1 MRWLLLGGAWLPVSI
16 ALQQAAPARP
26 RRTLV
31 PGSSEGAWRG
41 SHARPRTSPLRA
53 VDDDFADKAAYN
65 PGAELVAPKETSATE
80 GPQDRAQRR
89 AAEYLANPRFEVFSA
104 LITLLSCAAFA
115 IDTLS
120 DLPDIIGET
129 APLQE
134 GFASVFFLVEYLARF
149 YSRGFDPRFPLE
161 ALNVVDLVSFLP
173 LLVNDNSYS
182 FLRLLRVLRLQRL
195 LTDVE
200 TFAEVR
206 EALGLSSTFDRSR
219 VEVTLQLA
227 RVFSSLFTL
236 LFVASGLIYAA
247 ESGANAQISD
257 FFDALYF
264 GLTTLTTVGFGD
276 ITPVTPAG
284 RFIVSASTILGIA
297 IVPLQLTG
305 LAETILKDT
314 RSREAQQKPP
324 RAFRVDRLSRRCEVC
339 SEKAHRRDAG
349 YCWRCGTEL
358 SELSGAD
365 AEGASAAQN

>member
-31 PGSSEGAWRG
+31 PGSLEGAWRG
-41 SHARPRTSPLRA
+41 SHARPRTRPLRA
-53 VDDDFADKAAYN
+53 VDDDFADKAVYN
-65 PGAELVAPKETSATE
+65 PGAELVAAKETSATE

-182 FLRLLRVLRLQRL
+182 FLRLLRVPRLQRL
-195 LTDVE
+195 LT
-200 TFAEVR
+200 VR

-236 LFVASGLIYAA
+236 LFVVPLSASSLCPSLADDENYAGTNQNGIRPPIYRVDSSFFGITVRGHTHSLWRRRDTLSCLI
-247 ESGANAQISD
+247 D
-257 FFDALYF
+257 L
-264 GLTTLTTVGFGD
+264 LR
-276 ITPVTPAG
+276 PAG
-284 RFIVSASTILGIA
+284 VGPHLRGRV
-297 IVPLQLTG
+297 
-305 LAETILKDT
+305 
-314 RSREAQQKPP
+314 RRE
-324 RAFRVDRLSRRCEVC
+324 RANL
-339 SEKAHRRDAG
+339 
-349 YCWRCGTEL
+349 
-358 SELSGAD
+358 
-365 AEGASAAQN
+365 